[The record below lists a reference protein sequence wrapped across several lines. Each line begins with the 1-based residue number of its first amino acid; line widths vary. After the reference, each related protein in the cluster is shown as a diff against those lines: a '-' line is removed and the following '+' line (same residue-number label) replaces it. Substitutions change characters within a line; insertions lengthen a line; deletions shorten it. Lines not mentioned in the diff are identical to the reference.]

1 MALSFP
7 VRVSC
12 AFAQIRWWVADSSS
26 WRSDIFI
33 APNLCVRKDFY
44 ANTSISWYH
53 YWIIHLYNLIQLS
66 KSIQT
71 HLGTANSNLQ
81 EHLLIPNFWTSIKAF
96 FCGRNRCFTPSQCR
110 RGLANVPRLV
120 VWAVRAM
127 ATQVGRVPRVPRV
140 PRVLFAW
147 ELRVSRWP
155 SCNASK
161 CVGKDDGW
169 GVLRLRWLPV
179 TWRKVGTMQRYAKAT
194 HKKIFSPQIS
204 LHFTSAFFRTRKDC
218 NVMSEKNI
226 ISLHKLIQL
235 AYVWWVGDD
244 QVIALAAVS
253 CQQFVFVAVIMT
265 TMSPFGLV
273 FSAAGKIA
281 SLEQL
286 LAPRIL

>member
-66 KSIQT
+66 KSIQR
-71 HLGTANSNLQ
+71 HLDTANSNLQ

-96 FCGRNRCFTPSQCR
+96 FCGCNRCFTPSQCR

-120 VWAVRAM
+120 VRAVRAM
-127 ATQVGRVPRVPRV
+127 AMQVGRV

-161 CVGKDDGW
+161 CVGNDDGW

-179 TWRKVGTMQRYAKAT
+179 TWRIFLESGYWVLCKGMQRQ
-194 HKKIFSPQIS
+194 P
-204 LHFTSAFFRTRKDC
+204 TRKLSAHRYHYAWC
-218 NVMSEKNI
+218 QHFSEQERIVM
-226 ISLHKLIQL
+226 
-235 AYVWWVGDD
+235 WWAKK
-244 QVIALAAVS
+244 QN
-253 CQQFVFVAVIMT
+253 
-265 TMSPFGLV
+265 
-273 FSAAGKIA
+273 
-281 SLEQL
+281 
-286 LAPRIL
+286 

>member
-120 VWAVRAM
+120 VRAVRAM
-127 ATQVGRVPRVPRV
+127 QAMQVGRVPRV

-155 SCNASK
+155 SCNASQ
-161 CVGKDDGW
+161 CVGKDDVW

-179 TWRKVGTMQRYAKAT
+179 TWRIFFMVFFFLFFFGKWVLWKGMQRQ
-194 HKKIFSPQIS
+194 P
-204 LHFTSAFFRTRKDC
+204 TRK
-218 NVMSEKNI
+218 
-226 ISLHKLIQL
+226 
-235 AYVWWVGDD
+235 
-244 QVIALAAVS
+244 
-253 CQQFVFVAVIMT
+253 
-265 TMSPFGLV
+265 
-273 FSAAGKIA
+273 FSAHRYHYAWCQHF
-281 SLEQL
+281 SEQE
-286 LAPRIL
+286 RIVMWRAKKHN